1 MLQPVVNSQKE
12 IIAMSTSSTHTT
24 IDSTA
29 TLATQELGRVH
40 GGALAARWPALLCAF
55 LGAVIVYGVG
65 FSNLSVAHNAAHDTR
80 HTMTFPCH

>member
-1 MLQPVVNSQKE
+1 
-12 IIAMSTSSTHTT
+12 MSTSSTQTT

-29 TLATQELGRVH
+29 TLASGELGLVGSR
-40 GGALAARWPALLCAF
+40 GLTAWWPALLCAF

-65 FSNLSVAHNAAHDTR
+65 FSNLSVAHNAAHDAR